1 MAGTTAIP
9 GAQDELQCAI
19 LQAYQSRHYANSRD
33 GNSLMNY
40 LAHGF
45 RFLDDSLYV
54 AGTAVPDWLRVAVP
68 RIRARSRLV
77 QARIEVDDD
86 KQILQLCH
94 GIMQHHSDD
103 EGFHASIVFQDLC
116 EDLAIRFRKLM
127 PDRYDHRPGL
137 LGHIVTELLLDN
149 ELARRDPTLLP
160 RYYETLETVDASWVQ
175 DSVSAIICR
184 PADRLAEF
192 IDIFCDIKFLYDY
205 ADNDRL
211 MMRLNQVI
219 KRAQLDA
226 LDTTVF
232 PVFDYGRQLLENR
245 VDDLLES
252 CGIDDQEAV

>member
-1 MAGTTAIP
+1 
-9 GAQDELQCAI
+9 
-19 LQAYQSRHYANSRD
+19 
-33 GNSLMNY
+33 MNY

-77 QARIEVDDD
+77 QARIEVNED
-86 KQILQLCH
+86 KKFLQLCH

-103 EGFHASIVFQDLC
+103 EVFHASIVFQDLC
-116 EDLAIRFRKLM
+116 EDLAICFRKLM

-149 ELARRDPTLLP
+149 ELSRRDPTLLP
-160 RYYETLETVDASWVQ
+160 RYYKTLETVDASWVQ
-175 DSVSAIICR
+175 DSVNTITCR
-184 PADRLAEF
+184 PTGRLAEF
-192 IDIFCDIKFLYDY
+192 IKIFCDIKFLYDY
-205 ADNDRL
+205 ADNERL

-226 LDTTVF
+226 IDATVF
-232 PVFDYGRQLLENR
+232 PVFDYGRQLMEKR

-252 CGIDDQEAV
+252 CGIDYTDAV